1 MNTSSDAEKGG
12 IGDPRKEECEKLIKS
27 TTFINGA
34 KTFECSSGMAP
45 VDGIQ
50 NSSDGVE
57 IFLSH
62 NKLSDHVKS
71 IMGHV
76 NDYFTKKIKE
86 EKSK

>member
-1 MNTSSDAEKGG
+1 MNISSGAENGG
-12 IGDPRKEECEKLIKS
+12 SGDPSKEECDRLIKS

-34 KTFECSSGMAP
+34 KTFECSSGIGP
-45 VDGIQ
+45 VDDIQ

-71 IMGHV
+71 VMGH
-76 NDYFTKKIKE
+76 
-86 EKSK
+86 

>member
-1 MNTSSDAEKGG
+1 MNNSGDAENGG
-12 IGDPRKEECEKLIKS
+12 SGDPSKEECEKLIKS

-34 KTFECSSGMAP
+34 KTFECSSAIAT
-45 VDGIQ
+45 VDAIQ
-50 NSSDGVE
+50 SSSDGVE

-62 NKLSDHVKS
+62 NKLSGHVKS